1 MSGLPGYGLHIPHDL
16 LNKGVIVQLFR
27 VHHMAVHNATLG
39 QGLPDGDG
47 VHIVQIILFDLGVE
61 AILLDELGNPAL
73 YLGPRQRR
81 SFGAFRADRKRS
93 FSVAAIKLMGQP
105 YSGVFLPCMVFHV
118 ANNGVFAFNFTVPV
132 LDCPVDV
139 IVRERAQQL
148 MELGIGLVY
157 DFPMKALPELRGVR
171 IEAKQPHIT
180 GPQDGTANSGVA
192 LDHGVLVVTVTAGV
206 PVSDVLGNS
215 LQHDGLVLL
224 MQLPEGGGLDGFFVP
239 ERLEPVST
247 ILRFMGVDVLFGLM
261 VDRRD
266 GILPALGAALQGGG
280 DRHIMLGPELF
291 QVLLQPVCR
300 KPAHFH
306 TATDRESTGDQ
317 LQPQLRRG
325 FFGVLAINL
334 EEIAHLIQDHI
345 IWVSLL
351 DTVVFPHSRVRL
363 RLFLGKRKSRGCF
376 HILCFIYSLDL
387 FSFGEE
393 QV

>member
-1 MSGLPGYGLHIPHDL
+1 
-16 LNKGVIVQLFR
+16 
-27 VHHMAVHNATLG
+27 
-39 QGLPDGDG
+39 
-47 VHIVQIILFDLGVE
+47 
-61 AILLDELGNPAL
+61 
-73 YLGPRQRR
+73 
-81 SFGAFRADRKRS
+81 
-93 FSVAAIKLMGQP
+93 
-105 YSGVFLPCMVFHV
+105 
-118 ANNGVFAFNFTVPV
+118 
-132 LDCPVDV
+132 
-139 IVRERAQQL
+139 
-148 MELGIGLVY
+148 
-157 DFPMKALPELRGVR
+157 
-171 IEAKQPHIT
+171 
-180 GPQDGTANSGVA
+180 
-192 LDHGVLVVTVTAGV
+192 
-206 PVSDVLGNS
+206 
-215 LQHDGLVLL
+215 
-224 MQLPEGGGLDGFFVP
+224 MQLPESGGLDGFFVP

-247 ILRFMGVDVLFGLM
+247 ILCFMGVDVLFGLM
-261 VDRRD
+261 VDRGD

-300 KPAHFH
+300 EPAHFH
-306 TATDRESTGDQ
+306 TATDRDSTGDQ

-345 IWVSLL
+345 IRVSLL

>member
-1 MSGLPGYGLHIPHDL
+1 
-16 LNKGVIVQLFR
+16 
-27 VHHMAVHNATLG
+27 
-39 QGLPDGDG
+39 
-47 VHIVQIILFDLGVE
+47 
-61 AILLDELGNPAL
+61 
-73 YLGPRQRR
+73 
-81 SFGAFRADRKRS
+81 
-93 FSVAAIKLMGQP
+93 
-105 YSGVFLPCMVFHV
+105 MVFHV
-118 ANNGVFAFNFTVPV
+118 ADNGVFALDFAIPV
-132 LDCPVDV
+132 LDSLVDV

-180 GPQDGTANSGVA
+180 GPQDSTANSGVA

-239 ERLEPVST
+239 ERPEPVST
-247 ILRFMGVDVLFGLM
+247 ILRFMGADVLFGLM
-261 VDRRD
+261 VDRKN

-300 KPAHFH
+300 EPAHFH
-306 TATDRESTGDQ
+306 TATDRDSTGDQ
-317 LQPQLRRG
+317 LQSQLRRG

-345 IWVSLL
+345 IRVSLL
-351 DTVVFPHSRVRL
+351 DAVVFPHSRVRL